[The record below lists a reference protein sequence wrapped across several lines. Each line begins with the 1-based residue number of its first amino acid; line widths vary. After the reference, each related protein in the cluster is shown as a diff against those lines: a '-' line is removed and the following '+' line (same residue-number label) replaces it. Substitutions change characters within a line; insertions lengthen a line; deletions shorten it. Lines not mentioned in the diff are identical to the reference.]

1 MLTPPGH
8 RPTTLEPQY
17 PSHPLSP
24 RRSPEIDDLLL
35 QYYKEAA
42 RALEAGGM
50 RGPGRLRFLV
60 EEGAGHHEKAWAWR
74 LSGAL
79 TFLLSPWWGE
89 V

>member
-1 MLTPPGH
+1 MAPQSGPCPVLGPRPPC
-8 RPTTLEPQY
+8 
-17 PSHPLSP
+17 
-24 RRSPEIDDLLL
+24 SPEIDELLL
-35 QYYKEAA
+35 HYYKEAA
-42 RALEAGGM
+42 LALEGAGL
-50 RGPGRLRFLV
+50 RGSQRLRFLV